1 MYACTYACMQ
11 FICVTVD
18 CRMALEFDVTAE
30 SAVTDGDLASE
41 SRMRSQGC
49 WKRYKAKRS

>member
-1 MYACTYACMQ
+1 
-11 FICVTVD
+11 
-18 CRMALEFDVTAE
+18 MALEFDVTAE

-49 WKRYKAKRS
+49 WKRYKAKRSWQTQLLWIEQQ